1 MTALPTNLTPGTW
14 TIDAAHTQVGFSV
27 RHAGISKV
35 RGHFSD
41 VEGTLTVGESVEESA
56 LKVEVK
62 TASIDTRNEGRD
74 GHLRSGDF
82 FESEEFPTMTFSSLT
97 ASGAGEDWVM
107 RGELTIKGVT
117 REVELEVE
125 YNGVATDPFGAHRAG
140 FSAETTIN
148 RKDWGLSW
156 NAALETGGVLVSD
169 KIKLELEAE
178 FVKA

>member
-14 TIDAAHTQVGFSV
+14 TVDPAHTLVGFSV

-35 RGHFSD
+35 RGRFGE
-41 VEGTLTVGESVEESA
+41 VEGVLQVGATVEESS
-56 LKVEVK
+56 LNVEIK

-74 GHLRSGDF
+74 DHLRSGDF
-82 FESEEFPTMTFSSLT
+82 FQADEFPVIKFVSLSAT
-97 ASGAGEDWVM
+97 GSGEDWVM
-107 RGELTIKGVT
+107 KGELTIKDVT

-140 FSAETTIN
+140 FSAETTIS
-148 RKDWGLSW
+148 RKEWGLTW
-156 NAALETGGVLVSD
+156 NAALETGGVLVAD

-178 FVKA
+178 FVQG